1 MCSFISHFPLLAI
14 DGLES
19 SHLATRN
26 TIECIEVGSGDI
38 VSTIECIE
46 VGSGNIVPP
55 VRLQLSH
62 RSLCSHYRNM
72 DTLSQGVAGREHIYT
87 YVYGGCIPLF
97 DNKRK
102 KLYLHNKI
110 L

>member
-38 VSTIECIE
+38 VSTIECIA
-46 VGSGNIVPP
+46 VVVI
-55 VRLQLSH
+55 
-62 RSLCSHYRNM
+62 LC
-72 DTLSQGVAGREHIYT
+72 
-87 YVYGGCIPLF
+87 PLL
-97 DNKRK
+97 NV
-102 KLYLHNKI
+102 LT
-110 L
+110 